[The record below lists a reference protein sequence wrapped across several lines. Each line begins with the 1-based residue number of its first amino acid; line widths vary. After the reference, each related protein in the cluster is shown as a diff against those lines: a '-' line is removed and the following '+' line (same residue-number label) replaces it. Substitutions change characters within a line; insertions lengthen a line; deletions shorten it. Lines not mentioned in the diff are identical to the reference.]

1 MFQEMELP
9 YILGNENPEK
19 SLYILRNGSPESLL
33 YFLKRNFLRLK
44 NKKNLLLKSFL
55 YFRKWSFLIFQEF
68 LKINLYILHDNIL
81 HQNYYKKILCLQ

>member
-19 SLYILRNGSPESLL
+19 NLYILRNGSPESLL

-68 LKINLYILHDNIL
+68 LKINLSILHDNIL